1 MEDIP
6 QPAPDPLEPGD
17 IVRIYL
23 AESDSDVPYHGMV
36 CRIVERLEDDLGEV
50 TGRNLDRYLY
60 RVEGLSGDTIDP
72 DFRHADLIPIDKSGR
87 D

>member
-6 QPAPDPLEPGD
+6 QPAPEALESGD
-17 IVRIYL
+17 TVRIYVG
-23 AESDSDVPYHGMV
+23 ESDTDAPYHGTL

-60 RVEGLSGDTIDP
+60 RVEDLSGGSIDP
-72 DFRHADLIPIDKSGR
+72 DFRHADLIPINNSGR
-87 D
+87 G